1 MTDIGPA
8 AFISPESRRAVHGR
22 ERLPQ
27 LLKIHTFFRI
37 DERSKFEAKKRLI
50 FSFVYDDGFG
60 RGLRL
65 HRSLNLEM

>member
-8 AFISPESRRAVHGR
+8 ASISPESRRAVHGR

-27 LLKIHTFFRI
+27 LKIHTFFRI
-37 DERSKFEAKKRLI
+37 DEGSTAQKRLI
-50 FSFVYDDGFG
+50 SSFVYDDGFG
-60 RGLRL
+60 RGFRL